1 MDSNKSSNI
10 VFFSKKSKIQPHST
24 TKAEKCEKKKKKKYF
39 KTLRNT
45 CIYKIP
51 VNRKY

>member
-1 MDSNKSSNI
+1 M
-10 VFFSKKSKIQPHST
+10 FFSKKSKIQPHST
-24 TKAEKCEKKKKKKYF
+24 TKAEKCEKKKKKYF